1 MIEHDSQQQ
10 RFTLQHEGHSA
21 SLHYTL
27 AGKQMHIISTQV
39 PGAIAGRGL
48 ASRLNQHALMHARNA
63 GLTVVPECSYT
74 QSYIRRHPEFQDLLA
89 I

>member
-1 MIEHDSQQQ
+1 MIEHDSQQH
-10 RFTLQHEGHSA
+10 RFTLQHDGHCA

-27 AGKQMHIISTQV
+27 TGCQMHITSTQV
-39 PGAIAGRGL
+39 PEAIAGQGI
-48 ASRLNQHALMHARNA
+48 ASRLNQQALMHARKA
-63 GLTVVPECSYT
+63 GLSVVPVCSYT